1 MLKDLRELEKDINFI
16 KLELEK
22 NLSNEDKNLLLT
34 LMDLQNIKQKRLWD
48 LAYIRIDKD
57 KKCAYKLISELENE
71 EDFFIGGVSNMLF
84 INTTNPLKKKAINR
98 VLNINDDKLKEVL
111 NIIDILNA
119 PEIKADDIRKVKFL
133 VWGHISKKNNSKENH
148 IKSTYD
154 QEERLNYLSTL
165 VEVLDNIDNK

>member
-98 VLNINDDKLKEVL
+98 VLNMNDDKLEEVI
-111 NIIDILNA
+111 NIIDMLND
-119 PEIKADDIRKVKFL
+119 PGIKADDIRKVKFFCR
-133 VWGHISKKNNSKENH
+133 GIQSKKNNPKENH

-165 VEVLDNIDNK
+165 VEVLDNIDNR

>member
-98 VLNINDDKLKEVL
+98 VLNMNDDKLEEVL

-119 PEIKADDIRKVKFL
+119 PEIKADDIRKIKFL
-133 VWGHISKKNNSKENH
+133 VGGYVIQKSISKVH
-148 IKSTYD
+148 TT
-154 QEERLNYLSTL
+154 ER
-165 VEVLDNIDNK
+165 KG